1 MAVRD
6 VGIRSIIPVR
16 FDDEI
21 EEDNRTR
28 IEIKNRLDAM
38 ERAEPVELS
47 DLAYAPPINL
57 EPIKIIPKKGEYG
70 HPDFWKSEK
79 ELKNYMVESAKRSEK
94 AKKFREDP
102 DWVAA
107 YNKRFPRF
115 KTTVLPKKT
124 EKIFDEAAATD
135 TELYNKLGK
144 KDPVRYSKI
153 MLGRYDGTPMPKDYP
168 KKTDQ
173 DGYRV
178 EASPEEVGK
187 LAEKMERSRQMT
199 GQAKGSGWKYESW
212 AGNKDPHGS
221 DLIKTTPNQK
231 KRENWERIKSNK
243 PIHTQLENL
252 KKFHQGDSEQ
262 LNRVDKAA
270 PDKRKLL
277 NYNIGKKDFEYI

>member
-38 ERAEPVELS
+38 ERAEPIELA

-124 EKIFDEAAATD
+124 EKIFDEAAALFKIKEKAD
-135 TELYNKLGK
+135 AKGNYGVAAKCEELRGKLGGLYIERLQTMNINK
-144 KDPVRYSKI
+144 ELSEADINMEIRKI
-153 MLGRYDGTPMPKDYP
+153 FPTKEDF
-168 KKTDQ
+168 
-173 DGYRV
+173 
-178 EASPEEVGK
+178 
-187 LAEKMERSRQMT
+187 ERSQQDLLEGLYT
-199 GQAKGSGWKYESW
+199 DESTE
-212 AGNKDPHGS
+212 S
-221 DLIKTTPNQK
+221 D
-231 KRENWERIKSNK
+231 
-243 PIHTQLENL
+243 
-252 KKFHQGDSEQ
+252 
-262 LNRVDKAA
+262 
-270 PDKRKLL
+270 
-277 NYNIGKKDFEYI
+277 GKKKK